1 MIFVQFVYIIDIF
14 LIKIEIDNISVI
26 RAIMYLYRCLLFT
39 IYILYIY
46 YLCIIYRM
54 YVKVHVQMQYIIL
67 LYINHLT
74 INTF

>member
-46 YLCIIYRM
+46 YLCIIYRT
-54 YVKVHVQMQYIIL
+54 YIKVQMQIYKC
-67 LYINHLT
+67 
-74 INTF
+74 NT